1 MYAIETESLT
11 KRYGRRRGIADV
23 SLQVPAGM
31 VFGFIGPNGAGKT
44 TTIRTLLGLL
54 RPTSGRA
61 RLLGRDA
68 VEEGPE
74 ARRGVGYVAGETHF
88 YDELHVADL
97 LAYFGRYHPGDHAPR
112 RAELAEAFDLDLRA
126 RVRDLSLGNRKKVAL
141 VVALQFRPRLVLL
154 DEPTG
159 GLDPVMQSR
168 LFEILADEVR
178 GGTTVFFSSHVL
190 SEVQRVC
197 RTVAVVNEGRLVAV
211 EDVETLRSRQL
222 HRVHASWSQTPP
234 DTSRLASLPG
244 ADRFARDGRTVS
256 FVYGGPMP
264 ALLEALAAARPEDVR
279 IEEPSLEEIFLRH
292 YVAGGADDGR
302 KQ

>member
-11 KRYGRRRGIADV
+11 KRYGRRRGITDI
-23 SLQVPAGM
+23 SLQVPEGM
-31 VFGFIGPNGAGKT
+31 LFGFIGPNGAGKT

-61 RLLGRDA
+61 RILGRDA
-68 VEEGPE
+68 VGEGPA
-74 ARRGVGYVAGETHF
+74 ARQGVGYVPGETHF
-88 YDELHVADL
+88 YDELHVAEL
-97 LAYFGRYHPGDHAPR
+97 LAYFGRYHPGDHARR
-112 RAELAEAFDLDLRA
+112 RAELVETFDLDLRA

-141 VVALQFRPRLVLL
+141 VVALQTRPRLVLL

-159 GLDPVMQSR
+159 GLDPVIQSR
-168 LFEILADEVR
+168 LFELLGDEVR

-211 EDVETLRSRQL
+211 EDVETLRAHQL
-222 HRVHASWSQTPP
+222 HRVHAAWSETAP
-234 DTSRLASLPG
+234 DLSRLVELPG
-244 ADRFARDGRTVS
+244 VDRVERDGRMVS

-264 ALLEALAAARPEDVR
+264 ALLEALAAIRPTDVR

-292 YVAGGADDGR
+292 YVAGGADDAPR
-302 KQ
+302 A